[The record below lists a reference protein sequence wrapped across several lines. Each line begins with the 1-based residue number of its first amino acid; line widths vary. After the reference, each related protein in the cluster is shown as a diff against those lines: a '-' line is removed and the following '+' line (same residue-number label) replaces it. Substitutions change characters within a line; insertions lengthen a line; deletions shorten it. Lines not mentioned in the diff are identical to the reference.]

1 MKQNDNAYIGTD
13 KGVFM
18 VDFVNSSLIQLNTNP
33 VRDMI
38 SFDGKL
44 FTCPWA
50 EGVFSSIDNGT
61 TSVSYTHL
69 DVYKRQIIHFKQL
82 IISNLKLTPRV
93 GF

>member
-1 MKQNDNAYIGTD
+1 
-13 KGVFM
+13 M

-61 TSVSYTHL
+61 TWVSSNNGL
-69 DVYKRQIIHFKQL
+69 SNIHARFVNYNK
-82 IISNLKLTPRV
+82 NLYLTAYEGVFCMTPIV
-93 GF
+93 KHGKTIKME